1 MVGSGSELAKK
12 FQIRDP
18 QHPVVYFI
26 ILIGLIVLSFMRR
39 ILTDQNERAHE
50 FGEELL
56 GDENLV
62 LRDLLQTNVGQLQ
75 HPSAFV
81 L

>member
-1 MVGSGSELAKK
+1 
-12 FQIRDP
+12 
-18 QHPVVYFI
+18 
-26 ILIGLIVLSFMRR
+26 MRR

-50 FGEELL
+50 LGEELL
-56 GDENLV
+56 GDEDLV
-62 LRDLLQTNVGQLQ
+62 LRDLLQANVGQLQ

>member
-1 MVGSGSELAKK
+1 
-12 FQIRDP
+12 
-18 QHPVVYFI
+18 
-26 ILIGLIVLSFMRR
+26 MRR

-56 GDENLV
+56 GDEDLV

-75 HPSAFV
+75 HPAVGLSSVSSCCNFSK
-81 L
+81 